1 VPPEHRLDDTTRARL
16 LLVVISLAWGVN
28 WPVIKIGLEEL
39 SPLSYRLCGYA
50 VGSVALVV
58 LVTLQGRSLAVP
70 RGRMWLHI
78 MIASLLN
85 IVAFGLFSAFAQLTA
100 STGRVAMVSYSFPVW
115 TAALAWLV
123 LGETLTRNAAI
134 GLLLCT
140 CGLAVLIY
148 PVLHSDALIGL
159 SLSVACAMTWA
170 VATIY
175 LKVIR
180 LPGDLVITTWQV
192 IFAFVVM
199 VVLVPL
205 FQGPPSFELTSARSI
220 FAVVFSGLVGT
231 CLAYALWYH
240 VIQYVPAMTAS
251 IGVLAAP
258 VVGVISASLVLGE
271 MPTVS
276 DMIGFALVF
285 AAAACVILQ
294 PRERPPVTPAET

>member
-1 VPPEHRLDDTTRARL
+1 
-16 LLVVISLAWGVN
+16 
-28 WPVIKIGLEEL
+28 
-39 SPLSYRLCGYA
+39 
-50 VGSVALVV
+50 
-58 LVTLQGRSLAVP
+58 
-70 RGRMWLHI
+70 MWLHI

-240 VIQYVPAMTAS
+240 VIQYVPSMTAS